1 MCDRLVQELE
11 LQDKDVYELT
21 GMLSLQD
28 LFALASLPVPH
39 LKYESWKGLLPP
51 ELDLLPD
58 IKETATDTWEV
69 SKDILRAIR
78 REEMLVHH
86 PYHSFAFT
94 VQQFITQAAHDPDVV
109 AIKITLYRTSGDSP
123 IINALIDAAENG
135 KQVVALVEL
144 KARFDEENNIN
155 WARKLEQSGV
165 HVVYGIVGLKT
176 HTKTTLVVRREGQ
189 KIKLYVHIGTGNYNP
204 KTAKLYTDLSLFSCN
219 DVLGRDLIKLFNYLT
234 GYAQEQSF
242 EKLLVAPLN
251 LRSRMIAMIQRERD
265 LAQAGQ
271 PGRIIAKMNS
281 LVDPEIIRNLYEAS
295 QAGVHIDLIVRGI
308 CALRPGISGLSETIR
323 VVSVIGRFLEHSRVF
338 YFGNGGEEEI
348 YIGSAD
354 WMNRNLSRRIEAV
367 VPIETPHLRDK
378 LKRLLGIFLDDNR
391 KAWDLQ
397 SNGQYIQ
404 RRPKDGEPERDAH
417 AILMAETLA
426 AANSPTL

>member
-1 MCDRLVQELE
+1 M
-11 LQDKDVYELT
+11 
-21 GMLSLQD
+21 
-28 LFALASLPVPH
+28 
-39 LKYESWKGLLPP
+39 
-51 ELDLLPD
+51 
-58 IKETATDTWEV
+58 
-69 SKDILRAIR
+69 
-78 REEMLVHH
+78 
-86 PYHSFAFT
+86 
-94 VQQFITQAAHDPDVV
+94 
-109 AIKITLYRTSGDSP
+109 
-123 IINALIDAAENG
+123 
-135 KQVVALVEL
+135 
-144 KARFDEENNIN
+144 
-155 WARKLEQSGV
+155 
-165 HVVYGIVGLKT
+165 
-176 HTKTTLVVRREGQ
+176 
-189 KIKLYVHIGTGNYNP
+189 
-204 KTAKLYTDLSLFSCN
+204 
-219 DVLGRDLIKLFNYLT
+219 LGRDLIKLFNYLT